1 MGDGSAEKPYTVETT
16 RDEVAAALA
25 ANSLILLKAVIDGA
39 SEIHPLTLATSYPGV
54 GLVLQFGNMER
65 LISSNI
71 LLMFQ
76 EGAGVKVMTSG
87 IKLATDEQLTELSGQ
102 VQTLSGSVVSI
113 ENREQNYASAITI
126 NGNKHTVV
134 NNSVDLGSFLSANT
148 AHITTIQ
155 QVSNASAVTTTINY
169 VTESGS
175 ASAATITQDLII
187 DCGTY

>member
-1 MGDGSAEKPYTVETT
+1 
-16 RDEVAAALA
+16 
-25 ANSLILLKAVIDGA
+25 
-39 SEIHPLTLATSYPGV
+39 
-54 GLVLQFGNMER
+54 
-65 LISSNI
+65 
-71 LLMFQ
+71 
-76 EGAGVKVMTSG
+76 MTSD

-155 QVSNASAVTTTINY
+155 QESTASAVTTTINY